1 MKTIKLE
8 IPEVLDEKD
17 VVSFL
22 AVKLYESHKL
32 SLGQAAKL
40 AGFSL
45 RDFMQICGRYNVSVF
60 TDSVDELYNDVR
72 NV

>member
-1 MKTIKLE
+1 MKTIQLE

-22 AVKLYESHKL
+22 AAKLYESHKL

-40 AGFSL
+40 AGYSL
-45 RDFMQICGRYNVSVF
+45 RDFMQICGKYNVSIF
-60 TDSVDELYNDVR
+60 SDSIDDLYNDIR
-72 NV
+72 NA